1 MSRLSMRERF
11 AITVRGFGMLK
22 RYCPGLVRDKAV
34 YELISSL
41 QPFVSVWFSAR
52 ILDEIMVEK
61 RIEALAVLVCGIVLI
76 NFLCAACKGLLKR
89 VGDEKE
95 ALMWCWFGRIFSD
108 KQMSLDFDDLENAKI
123 QHQRQEAEENLYM
136 FGNGLAQLVWGT
148 AVLVRVGVN
157 LTAALFLAG
166 PLFVSRSE
174 NAAVDNPLWAA
185 VVVLCIL
192 AGGICNSRATVKENE
207 IFMRW
212 CKGTVWF
219 NRTFGFFGRELYMN
233 PERAKDVRIYDQ
245 SVLAEREL
253 DKLIRQG
260 QENQGDNFWMALFPG
275 AASVVIGLA
284 NGVCYLFVAVKAF
297 FGAFGVGSI
306 VQYVAALS
314 RLGEGV
320 QEFMYLLSDNQVYC
334 QHLQKLFAYLDLPNR
349 RYQGSLTVEKRDDNE
364 YDIEFRD
371 VSFRYPGTDRD
382 ALSHV
387 NLKFRIG
394 EKLAVV
400 RRNGSGK
407 TTLIKLLCRLYDPT
421 QGEILLNGV
430 EISKY
435 DYDEYI
441 ALFSVVFQD
450 FKLFSFSLGQNVA
463 AGVTYDK
470 ERAKE
475 CLIKAGLG
483 ERLEEMPEGL
493 DTCLYRDFGENGVEI
508 SGGEAQK
515 AALARALYKDAPFVI
530 LDEPTAA
537 LDPVAEYEVYSRFN
551 EIAGD
556 RTAVYISHRLSSCRF
571 CDTVVVFDKGRLVQK
586 GGHDELVLAKDGMYY
601 QLWHAQAQYYT

>member
-76 NFLCAACKGLLKR
+76 NFLCAACKGILKR

-219 NRTFGFFGRELYMN
+219 NRTFGFFG
-233 PERAKDVRIYDQ
+233 P
-245 SVLAEREL
+245 
-253 DKLIRQG
+253 
-260 QENQGDNFWMALFPG
+260 
-275 AASVVIGLA
+275 
-284 NGVCYLFVAVKAF
+284 C
-297 FGAFGVGSI
+297 
-306 VQYVAALS
+306 
-314 RLGEGV
+314 
-320 QEFMYLLSDNQVYC
+320 
-334 QHLQKLFAYLDLPNR
+334 
-349 RYQGSLTVEKRDDNE
+349 
-364 YDIEFRD
+364 
-371 VSFRYPGTDRD
+371 
-382 ALSHV
+382 
-387 NLKFRIG
+387 
-394 EKLAVV
+394 
-400 RRNGSGK
+400 
-407 TTLIKLLCRLYDPT
+407 
-421 QGEILLNGV
+421 
-430 EISKY
+430 
-435 DYDEYI
+435 
-441 ALFSVVFQD
+441 
-450 FKLFSFSLGQNVA
+450 
-463 AGVTYDK
+463 
-470 ERAKE
+470 
-475 CLIKAGLG
+475 
-483 ERLEEMPEGL
+483 
-493 DTCLYRDFGENGVEI
+493 
-508 SGGEAQK
+508 
-515 AALARALYKDAPFVI
+515 
-530 LDEPTAA
+530 
-537 LDPVAEYEVYSRFN
+537 
-551 EIAGD
+551 
-556 RTAVYISHRLSSCRF
+556 
-571 CDTVVVFDKGRLVQK
+571 
-586 GGHDELVLAKDGMYY
+586 
-601 QLWHAQAQYYT
+601 